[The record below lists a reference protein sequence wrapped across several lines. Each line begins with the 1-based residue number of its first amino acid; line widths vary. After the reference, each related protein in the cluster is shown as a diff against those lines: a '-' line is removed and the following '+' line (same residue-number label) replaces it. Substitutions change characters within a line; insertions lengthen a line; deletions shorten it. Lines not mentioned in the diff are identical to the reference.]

1 MKIHFVIANLIL
13 VFAIQ
18 NCIAQKN
25 EILSQPYRS
34 SLSRATVKDFLDE
47 INTKTG
53 LIIEYSSNN
62 LQLEKMIEP
71 EGKETSIGLLLQK
84 VLKDQKVKLV
94 EKNHKLILAPS
105 STPVNPD
112 HLVAS
117 YIIFGFIKEGEG
129 KEPLIEAT
137 ISESG
142 NQKMI
147 ITNTHGYYSLSLPE
161 GAHQLQVTYTGYT
174 PKMIDMSLHSN
185 TRMDFEMSPNASL
198 QEVLVTSANHPNK
211 DGAEKIPG
219 DLNDAYNYFLG
230 ENDPIVPFYGFPGVL
245 NVPENFSSMLV
256 RGGGPDENL
265 FLLEVP
271 RFIILRICSVPFRL
285 LIRLP
290 SKACDFLKVISLQDS
305 AAPFPLSSMYIPR
318 TVICVNGMVKPMPES
333 CLVHLPWKDRL
344 SKIKQPL
351 WAHSGIAGLH
361 RSWVPIRIV

>member
-1 MKIHFVIANLIL
+1 MKIHFVIANLVF

-34 SLSRATVKDFLDE
+34 SLSRATVKDYLDE

-62 LQLEKMIEP
+62 LRLEKMIEL

-112 HLVAS
+112 DLVAF

-129 KEPLIEAT
+129 KEPLIDAT

-147 ITNTHGYYSLSLPE
+147 ITNAHGYYSLSLPE
-161 GAHQLQVTYTGYT
+161 GAHQLQITYTGYT
-174 PKMIDMSLHSN
+174 PKMIDLSIHSN

-211 DGAEKIPG
+211 DGAEKVPG

-230 ENDPIVPFYGFPGVL
+230 ENDPIRSVYLFPGVL

-265 FLLEVP
+265 FLLDGTQVYNP
-271 RFIILRICSVPFRL
+271 SHMLGALSIVNQTALKSLRFFKS
-285 LIRLP
+285 
-290 SKACDFLKVISLQDS
+290 DFPAKFSGS
-305 AAPFPLSSMYIPR
+305 LSS
-318 TVICVNGMVKPMPES
+318 VIDVYTKDGDMQQWHGEANAGILSGSFTLEGPVVKNKTAVMGSFRHSWPAP
-333 CLVHLPWKDRL
+333 LLGHL
-344 SKIKQPL
+344 SE
-351 WAHSGIAGLH
+351 
-361 RSWVPIRIV
+361 